1 MNMEKG
7 YSLIEMLVVLM
18 IFSIVALLSLS
29 FISSSVTSYFSLN
42 SKTIQLKNLIILSD
56 IIKKDLIHTVNIFP
70 RNDLGVKEKFFF
82 KINNER
88 IQDNRILEFVSYS
101 SSDGLNET
109 GVLNKVKYELKD
121 GNLYRFSSNN
131 LNAPYSKTPLL
142 LLSNIKDIKLEV
154 FYNQSYLTY
163 WPVNNPK
170 DELPQLLNLKFY
182 FEDLFF
188 NKVFV
193 ISNA

>member
-18 IFSIVALLSLS
+18 IFSIIALLSLS

-56 IIKKDLIHTVNIFP
+56 VIKKDLIHTVNIFP
-70 RNDLGVKEKFFF
+70 RNDLGVKEEFFF

-88 IQDNRILEFVSYS
+88 IQDNKILEFVSYS

-109 GVLNKVKYELKD
+109 GALSKVKYEFKD

-131 LNAPYSKTPLL
+131 LNASYSETPLL

-170 DELPQLLNLKFY
+170 DELPQLLSLKFY

>member
-1 MNMEKG
+1 
-7 YSLIEMLVVLM
+7 M
-18 IFSIVALLSLS
+18 IFSIIALLSLS

-56 IIKKDLIHTVNIFP
+56 VIKKDLIHTVNIFP
-70 RNDLGVKEKFFF
+70 RNDLGVKEEFFF

-88 IQDNRILEFVSYS
+88 IQDNKILEFVSYS

-109 GVLNKVKYELKD
+109 GALSKVKYEFKD

-131 LNAPYSKTPLL
+131 LNASYSETPLL

-170 DELPQLLNLKFY
+170 DELPQLLSLKFY

>member
-1 MNMEKG
+1 MNIEKG

-18 IFSIVALLSLS
+18 IFSIIALLSLS

-56 IIKKDLIHTVNIFP
+56 VIKKDLIHTVNIFP
-70 RNDLGVKEKFFF
+70 RNDLGVKEEFFF

-88 IQDNRILEFVSYS
+88 IQDNKILEFVSYS

-109 GVLNKVKYELKD
+109 GALSKVKYEFKD

-131 LNAPYSKTPLL
+131 LNASYSETPLL

-170 DELPQLLNLKFY
+170 DELPQLLSLKFY

>member
-1 MNMEKG
+1 MNIEKG

-18 IFSIVALLSLS
+18 IFSIIALLSLS

-42 SKTIQLKNLIILSD
+42 SKTIQLKNLIIMSD
-56 IIKKDLIHTVNIFP
+56 VIKKDLIHTVNIFP
-70 RNDLGVKEKFFF
+70 RNDLGVKEEFFF

-88 IQDNRILEFVSYS
+88 IQDNKILEFVSYS

-109 GVLNKVKYELKD
+109 GALSKVKYEFKD
-121 GNLYRFSSNN
+121 GNLYRFSSND
-131 LNAPYSKTPLL
+131 LNTPYSEMPLL

-182 FEDLFF
+182 FEGLFF

>member
-1 MNMEKG
+1 MNIEKG

-18 IFSIVALLSLS
+18 IFSIIALLSLS

-56 IIKKDLIHTVNIFP
+56 VIKKDLIHTVNISP
-70 RNDLGVKEKFFF
+70 RNDLGVKEEFFF

-88 IQDNRILEFVSYS
+88 IQDNKILEFVSYS

-109 GVLNKVKYELKD
+109 GALSKVKYEFKD

-131 LNAPYSKTPLL
+131 LNASYSETPLL

-170 DELPQLLNLKFY
+170 DELPQLLSLKFY